1 MFTLILSD
9 GTEIK
14 GKKIIFA
21 VIGAEGCSSDVG
33 AGSHDGNITLA
44 DMEKLEKYVADA
56 MLAAYKDAKA
66 NSLNQSEKGQKML
79 DLAHEIFYKK
89 IKGGTND
96 ER

>member
-21 VIGAEGCSSDVG
+21 VIGAEGCSSDIG

-44 DMEKLEKYVADA
+44 DMEKLEQYASDA
-56 MLAAYKDAKA
+56 MKAAYKDAMA
-66 NSLNQSEKGQKML
+66 NSLNQNEKGQKML
-79 DLAHEIFYKK
+79 DLAYKMHHGK
-89 IKGGTND
+89 
-96 ER
+96 

>member
-21 VIGAEGCSSDVG
+21 VIGAEGCSSDIG

-44 DMEKLEKYVADA
+44 DMEKLEQYASDA
-56 MLAAYKDAKA
+56 MKAAYKDAKA
-66 NSLNQSEKGQKML
+66 NSFNQSEKGQKML
-79 DLAHEIFYKK
+79 DLAHK
-89 IKGGTND
+89 IRYRK
-96 ER
+96 